1 MKNFFKILVVL
12 TILMMASTVAIVLYS
27 FGVFSQSEISQDTQR
42 EESLYQ
48 PVIDYETAVIE
59 AVQRS
64 EPSVVSVIATR
75 NLPQIEQ
82 CLRDPFGF
90 LLGPCIPGEDIS
102 VDVGSGSGFIVSE
115 DGFIVTNKHVVND
128 DNAEYSILM
137 NDGVSFS
144 AEVLARDP
152 FQDIAIMKI
161 DASNLT
167 PVVLGDSDELKMG
180 QTAIAIGNALGEFQN
195 TVSVGV
201 VSGLNR
207 STIASGGGI
216 VERLEG
222 VIQTDAGINR
232 GNSGGPLLNLRGE
245 VIGVNTAVVS
255 GAQNI
260 GFAIPIN
267 MVKRAIDSVKET
279 GTIEAPFLGI
289 HYLMVTQELA
299 DEEGLEVNYGAIV
312 HNPSQESSVVPGSA
326 AEQAGL
332 IEGDIILEIDGK
344 RLTSQNSLRLVIQ
357 HYRPGETIEMRV
369 LREEQEI
376 TLFATLTAFEE

>member
-1 MKNFFKILVVL
+1 MKNFFKILVIL
-12 TILMMASTVAIVLYS
+12 TILMIASTIAIVLYS
-27 FGVFSQSEISQDTQR
+27 FGVFSLSEAPQDTQR
-42 EESLYQ
+42 EVSLYQ

-128 DNAEYSILM
+128 DDAEYSILM

-161 DASNLT
+161 EASNLT
-167 PVVLGDSDELKMG
+167 PVVLGNSDELKMG

-195 TVSVGV
+195 TVSAGV

-267 MVKRAIDSVKET
+267 MVKRAINSVKET

-299 DEEGLEVNYGAIV
+299 DEEGLEVSYGAIV
-312 HNPSQESSVVPGSA
+312 YGPSQEPPVVPGSA

-357 HYRPGETIEMRV
+357 HYRPGEIIEMKV